1 MSKTLVVQITKQWH
15 SICLSFMLLERRSVL
30 GPEQWW
36 VGGEKQ
42 ILQKLKGAKPKQEEK
57 AVLKA
62 GNSVSKSVDK
72 VASGGVGN
80 LAALRVAE
88 VK

>member
-1 MSKTLVVQITKQWH
+1 M
-15 SICLSFMLLERRSVL
+15 
-30 GPEQWW
+30 
-36 VGGEKQ
+36 GGEKQ
-42 ILQKLKGAKPKQEEK
+42 ILQKLKGPKPKQEKK

-62 GNSVSKSVDK
+62 RNSVEK

-80 LAALRVAE
+80 LAALRVAG

>member
-1 MSKTLVVQITKQWH
+1 M
-15 SICLSFMLLERRSVL
+15 
-30 GPEQWW
+30 
-36 VGGEKQ
+36 GGEKQ
-42 ILQKLKGAKPKQEEK
+42 ILQKLKGPKPKQEEK

-80 LAALRVAE
+80 LAALRVAG